1 MAKRIC
7 FVNSMFGRED
17 ALIVFRQGKTLV
29 DAGYHVSYTVFDAKE
44 NETKEGVQVYSLGEG
59 PSGSKG
65 RFRERPNILK
75 AFLAK
80 HSADVYQ
87 ISEPELLPLGF
98 YLKKRGKTVVYNLR
112 EWYPDYYARKFK
124 KVWQQNLVNRF
135 VERYFHRVAKK
146 YDAVFNCMP
155 EMHDYIEKVMPCR
168 HFADVANFP
177 IVHKDFSLS
186 YEDYCKREPIISYFG
201 SIYTISCQE
210 EIIRAIEHF
219 PEIKYLLAGV
229 FYDNH
234 YKEELEKLPAWDQV
248 TFKNG
253 FNREELPGI
262 INCSIMGNV
271 VKDFD
276 QTETPQGSYS
286 IIKIFET
293 MEAAVP
299 VILSK
304 VPLYERMV
312 EKYHCGICVRPHSV
326 EDFKNAIEYLLTH
339 KKEAYEM
346 GQNGRR
352 AVIEEFSWDSQ
363 AKNYLGIINKI
374 IEENAQR

>member
-1 MAKRIC
+1 MKHVC
-7 FVNSMFGRED
+7 FVNSIFGRED
-17 ALIVFRQGKTLV
+17 ALIVYRQGKSLV
-29 DAGYHVSYTVFDAKE
+29 EAGYEVSYTVFDTKG
-44 NETKEGVQVYSLGEG
+44 NETKEGIRIISMGEG
-59 PSGSKG
+59 PLGNKG
-65 RFRERPNILK
+65 RFKERPRILK
-75 AFLAK
+75 AFLK
-80 HSADVYQ
+80 NHLADIYQ
-87 ISEPELLPLGF
+87 ISEPELLPLGL
-98 YLKKRGKTVVYNLR
+98 YLKRKGKTVMYNLR
-112 EWYPDYYARKFK
+112 EWYPDYYARKFRK
-124 KVWQQNLVNRF
+124 PWQRKLVNHL
-135 VERYFHRVAKK
+135 VERYFRHVAKK

-177 IVHKDFSLS
+177 VVHKGFELS

-210 EIIRAIEHF
+210 EFLTALESF
-219 PEIKYLLAGV
+219 PEVKYLLAGV
-229 FYDNH
+229 FYQD
-234 YKEELEKLPAWDQV
+234 YYRKRLEKMPAWKQV

-253 FNREELPGI
+253 FTRAELPGI

-271 VKDFD
+271 VKDFAK
-276 QTETPQGSYS
+276 TETPDGSYS

-299 VILSK
+299 VILAK
-304 VPLYERMV
+304 VPLYEKMV
-312 EKYHCGICVRPHSV
+312 EKYHCGICVQPHSV

-339 KKEAYEM
+339 KREAYEM

-363 AKNYLGIINKI
+363 WKNYSRV
-374 IEENAQR
+374 IEQLSKEK